1 MSNRVFEKKEMNK
14 KNALVIGTPGNID
27 KKKSVALA
35 VLKMESSFVVTDPSG
50 EVLRDT
56 KEKLLANGYKVK
68 VMDLKNMEHSCGYNP
83 LSYIKDEKSASS
95 MIDCMLHAT
104 SGEEKDEFFLKAE
117 KLLYS
122 ACIMY
127 LLENCKEENK
137 KNMGGVLE
145 LVKDVYN
152 KTADGPMVTDLLY
165 QELPKDCMAAK
176 LYKAFTQAAGKTK
189 KEIAV
194 SCEERITS
202 YLGKVLDFT
211 KKDELDLEKIGKE
224 KTVLFIIP
232 DTSDAASA
240 TLTSLVYTQ
249 AADVLCRQREA
260 DDNERAAEEI
270 PVELIIDGMTEC
282 NLELDVWVKK
292 MVELQEYNVTVT
304 TILYPDITNC
314 GVK

>member
-1 MSNRVFEKKEMNK
+1 MS
-14 KNALVIGTPGNID
+14 KNENIIAKLNELDRAVIEVKCAESDCRYMQIQECSSELGYDYTFYTEDGEDID
-27 KKKSVALA
+27 
-35 VLKMESSFVVTDPSG
+35 G
-50 EVLRDT
+50 
-56 KEKLLANGYKVK
+56 GIY
-68 VMDLKNMEHSCGYNP
+68 SCV
-83 LSYIKDEKSASS
+83 SDS
-95 MIDCMLHAT
+95 D
-104 SGEEKDEFFLKAE
+104 
-117 KLLYS
+117 
-122 ACIMY
+122 
-127 LLENCKEENK
+127 
-137 KNMGGVLE
+137 
-145 LVKDVYN
+145 
-152 KTADGPMVTDLLY
+152 
-165 QELPKDCMAAK
+165 QMAAK

-194 SCEERITS
+194 SCEERITR

-249 AADVLCRQREA
+249 AADVLDRQREA

-270 PVELIIDGMTEC
+270 PVELIIDGMTGC
-282 NLELDVWVKK
+282 NLELDVWMKK